1 MQPGIQPRCFWKS
14 SRGSCPST
22 TPSPCLHNCLNLVSI
37 LCSPG
42 ALHSAAA
49 LLKQRR
55 WGKGRGIQTRDSVST
70 KQLQVT
76 ARKDTSK
83 VKMKRPGCSRKDR
96 IAPFLRNISSS

>member
-22 TPSPCLHNCLNLVSI
+22 TPSPGLHNCLNLVSI

-49 LLKQRR
+49 LLKQGR
-55 WGKGRGIQTRDSVST
+55 WGKGRGHSNKGQRFQEAAASDS
-70 KQLQVT
+70 KE
-76 ARKDTSK
+76 RY
-83 VKMKRPGCSRKDR
+83 
-96 IAPFLRNISSS
+96 F